1 MKSGCADASGVLERH
16 CEADDNHDAR
26 VCLQNKRERVSS
38 TNDPGTAGAAVQWE
52 FSTSANAKSK
62 HCLSDGP
69 LKFHQ
74 CGYEE
79 LQEADHQ
86 EQEIFDCFDRFNVPC
101 AAVTP
106 LDTRSLLKT
115 NNSIEV

>member
-1 MKSGCADASGVLERH
+1 MKRIGYHSVKEQDKAERH
-16 CEADDNHDAR
+16 KC
-26 VCLQNKRERVSS
+26 
-38 TNDPGTAGAAVQWE
+38 
-52 FSTSANAKSK
+52 
-62 HCLSDGP
+62 
-69 LKFHQ
+69 
-74 CGYEE
+74 YEE